1 MTGVAVLDRFSRIA
15 PLGLR
20 LRDVATGRIVND
32 DLVVTAGA
40 TGEWPTGL
48 IRNGR
53 GVWIASR
60 LPALRDAD
68 LDPDAGSVPTRRYAL
83 AIDDPRGDFLPLR
96 LEVTLPRRGLFTWD
110 GWSGLPSAPLAPL
123 RDAPGGNPCPDALPL
138 FSSPAR
144 AAPAGHAAIR
154 GQLQRADTGGPAAW
168 TLVAAAQGG
177 QVRGLGLSDAEG
189 RFAVFLPWPE
199 WPRANL
205 PALSPPSPP
214 GSPPAPSPAEPSWT
228 VTVTAYSSLLS
239 PLRVP
244 SLPEALGQLASPR
257 ELFASTQSPSEPL
270 APQQLQFGRPLI
282 LRTDRTPDGT
292 SSFLIMAAA

>member
-1 MTGVAVLDRFSRIA
+1 VTGVAVLDRFSRIA

-20 LRDVATGRIVND
+20 LRDVATGRILND

-40 TGEWPTGL
+40 TGESPTGL
-48 IRNGR
+48 IRNSR

-83 AIDDPRGDFLPLR
+83 AFDDPRGDFLPLR
-96 LEVTLPRRGLFTWD
+96 LEVTLPHRGLFTWD

-123 RDAPGGNPCPDALPL
+123 RDTPGGNPCPGSLPL

-144 AAPAGHAAIR
+144 AAPAGHAVIR
-154 GQLQRADTGGPAAW
+154 GQLQRADTGGSAAW
-168 TLVAAAQGG
+168 TLVAVAQGG

-205 PALSPPSPP
+205 PALSPP
-214 GSPPAPSPAEPSWT
+214 GSPPAASLAEPSWT

-244 SLPEALGQLASPR
+244 SLPDALGQLASPH

-270 APQQLQFGRPLI
+270 APQQLRFGRPLI
-282 LRTDRTPDGT
+282 LRTDRIPGGT